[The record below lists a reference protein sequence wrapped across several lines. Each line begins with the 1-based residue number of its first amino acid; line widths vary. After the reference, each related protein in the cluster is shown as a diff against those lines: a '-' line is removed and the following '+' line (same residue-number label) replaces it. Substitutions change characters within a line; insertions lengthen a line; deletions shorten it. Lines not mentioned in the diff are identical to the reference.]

1 MSRHFEQ
8 LQRSIGYEFSD
19 VVLLRRALSHR
30 SWIAESDDEVSNE
43 RLEFLGDAVLGWV
56 VADLVYS
63 EFEDWDE
70 GVLTDLRKSVVNAS
84 ALAEVARD
92 IDLGA
97 YLLLGN
103 GEDAAGGRNKES
115 ILSDALEAVFGAV
128 YIDAGSQQAFDV
140 VRRLIAPRLA
150 AAPSR
155 LDRLDQKSTLQELLA
170 SLGRPSPAY
179 TITSQGPDHDKEFTA
194 TVVIDGEVLGS
205 GIGRSKKLAEQQA
218 AGEAIDA
225 LHASDHA

>member
-8 LQRSIGYEFSD
+8 LQRSIGYKFSD

-70 GVLTDLRKSVVNAS
+70 GVLTDLRISVVNAS

-97 YLLLGN
+97 CLLLGN

-140 VRRLIAPRLA
+140 V
-150 AAPSR
+150 
-155 LDRLDQKSTLQELLA
+155 
-170 SLGRPSPAY
+170 
-179 TITSQGPDHDKEFTA
+179 
-194 TVVIDGEVLGS
+194 
-205 GIGRSKKLAEQQA
+205 
-218 AGEAIDA
+218 
-225 LHASDHA
+225 

>member
-70 GVLTDLRKSVVNAS
+70 GVLTDLAKVSSMHRHWLRSRETSISAPTFFSVTAKMQ
-84 ALAEVARD
+84 LADATRSRFFPT
-92 IDLGA
+92 
-97 YLLLGN
+97 LLRPSS
-103 GEDAAGGRNKES
+103 GGLHRRW
-115 ILSDALEAVFGAV
+115 FT
-128 YIDAGSQQAFDV
+128 QAFDV

-170 SLGRPSPAY
+170 SLGRPSPSY
-179 TITSQGPDHDKEFTA
+179 TITLKGPTTTKNSQQ
-194 TVVIDGEVLGS
+194 
-205 GIGRSKKLAEQQA
+205 RW
-218 AGEAIDA
+218 
-225 LHASDHA
+225 